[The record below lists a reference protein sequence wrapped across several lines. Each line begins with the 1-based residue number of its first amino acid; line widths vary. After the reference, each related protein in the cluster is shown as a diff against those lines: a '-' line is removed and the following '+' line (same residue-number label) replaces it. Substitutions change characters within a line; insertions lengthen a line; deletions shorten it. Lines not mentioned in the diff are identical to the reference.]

1 MYDSFLVLINRLFG
15 EQRPIALHEPV
26 FIGHEKEYINQC
38 IDSTYVSSVGSYV
51 TTAEDM
57 LASQFNMKH
66 AILVSSGTAALH
78 LSLMAAGVKE
88 NDEVITQ
95 PLTFVATCNAI
106 KYCHAHPTFIDVHE
120 STLGLCP
127 YQLEHFL
134 ENNTDMQNGQ
144 LINKNTSRII
154 KAVMPMHTFGH
165 ACHIDLIKNICH
177 KYKLALIEDCAEG
190 LSSTYQNKPLG
201 SFGLINAVSFNGNK
215 IVTAGGGGV
224 VLTNDDVLFKRV
236 KHLSTTA
243 KKNHQWHF
251 EHDEVGYNYR
261 MPNINAALLCAQL
274 ENLPAILTNKRQL
287 ADHYAAFFK
296 NEKWATFIKEPQNAK
311 SNYWLN
317 TLLLESLEQRDDFLA
332 WTNSKGIMTRPTWAL
347 MPDLPMFTN
356 AHCEEINV
364 ARYFSKHL
372 VNIPSSAR
380 LT

>member
-165 ACHIDLIKNICH
+165 ACHLSLIHI
-177 KYKLALIEDCAEG
+177 
-190 LSSTYQNKPLG
+190 
-201 SFGLINAVSFNGNK
+201 
-215 IVTAGGGGV
+215 
-224 VLTNDDVLFKRV
+224 
-236 KHLSTTA
+236 
-243 KKNHQWHF
+243 
-251 EHDEVGYNYR
+251 
-261 MPNINAALLCAQL
+261 
-274 ENLPAILTNKRQL
+274 
-287 ADHYAAFFK
+287 
-296 NEKWATFIKEPQNAK
+296 
-311 SNYWLN
+311 
-317 TLLLESLEQRDDFLA
+317 
-332 WTNSKGIMTRPTWAL
+332 
-347 MPDLPMFTN
+347 
-356 AHCEEINV
+356 
-364 ARYFSKHL
+364 
-372 VNIPSSAR
+372 
-380 LT
+380 